1 MASKGPAFRENIH
14 RLFDEAQ
21 STDLAPGIVS
31 LIESRGTHAQIREV
45 PVSKILPN
53 PAQPRL
59 TYDEESLTEL
69 AASIREHGVLQPIL
83 VRPSGSKFELIAGER
98 RWRASSMAERETIP
112 AIVAEFDDQTALE
125 VSIIENLQREDV
137 SPLEEATMFRKMT
150 ETFGYSLRQLAQKVG
165 KDKGYIENRL
175 RLTDAPA
182 DVRELVS
189 VRKDTISH
197 AYELMKIGDE
207 RKRRRLEK
215 RIVAGELSLAKLRL
229 ITGTTGQPENGDS
242 HEERKP
248 RRRART
254 VAGQVADAR
263 AADEALM
270 GARSKLAEGIDD
282 LVDILR
288 QPELL
293 EQIPEVNR
301 SNFAKHLTIT
311 KLKIENAIA
320 IIRAGAPS
328 RGGRVPP
335 SGDVAHHLAIGD
347 EEVDQL
353 LLGLRVGPAQAS
365 DRLRQLEDRRGERPG
380 RVDPDDMIRSP
391 ADEEGT
397 LEAAFVEPRGPAERR
412 DRRPD
417 AHPLGEVHEQVGG
430 PGVHLA
436 RVLVLHHLPIAAL
449 VDVAHLGRF

>member
-1 MASKGPAFRENIH
+1 
-14 RLFDEAQ
+14 
-21 STDLAPGIVS
+21 
-31 LIESRGTHAQIREV
+31 
-45 PVSKILPN
+45 
-53 PAQPRL
+53 
-59 TYDEESLTEL
+59 
-69 AASIREHGVLQPIL
+69 
-83 VRPSGSKFELIAGER
+83 
-98 RWRASSMAERETIP
+98 MAERDTIP

-137 SPLEEATMFRKMT
+137 SPLEEAAMFRKMT
-150 ETFGYSLRQLAQKVG
+150 EVFGYSLRQLAQKVG

-207 RKRRRLEK
+207 RKRRRLAK

-229 ITGTTGQPENGDS
+229 ITGTTGQRDDKENG
-242 HEERKP
+242 HAERKP
-248 RRRART
+248 RRRAQT
-254 VAGQVADAR
+254 TAGRVADAR
-263 AADEALM
+263 AADDALM

-320 IIRAGAPS
+320 IIRAGT
-328 RGGRVPP
+328 
-335 SGDVAHHLAIGD
+335 
-347 EEVDQL
+347 
-353 LLGLRVGPAQAS
+353 PASA
-365 DRLRQLEDRRGERPG
+365 EGE
-380 RVDPDDMIRSP
+380 
-391 ADEEGT
+391 
-397 LEAAFVEPRGPAERR
+397 
-412 DRRPD
+412 
-417 AHPLGEVHEQVGG
+417 
-430 PGVHLA
+430 
-436 RVLVLHHLPIAAL
+436 
-449 VDVAHLGRF
+449 

>member
-21 STDLAPGIVS
+21 ATDLAPGIVS

-59 TYDEESLTEL
+59 SYDEESLTEL

-83 VRPSGSKFELIAGER
+83 VRPSGTKFELIAGER

-137 SPLEEATMFRKMT
+137 SPLEEAAMFRKMT
-150 ETFGYSLRQLAQKVG
+150 DLFGYSLRQLAQKVG

-207 RKRRRLEK
+207 RKRRRLAK
-215 RIVAGELSLAKLRL
+215 RIVAGELSLARLRL
-229 ITGTTGQPENGDS
+229 ITGTAGTAEDANGHD
-242 HEERKP
+242 ERKP
-248 RRRART
+248 RRRAGRPPGAPRCTGGGRRT
-254 VAGQVADAR
+254 HGRPGEAVRGHRRPRRDPSSAR
-263 AADEALM
+263 AARPDPGGQPVE
-270 GARSKLAEGIDD
+270 
-282 LVDILR
+282 LR
-288 QPELL
+288 E
-293 EQIPEVNR
+293 
-301 SNFAKHLTIT
+301 HLTIT

-320 IIRAGAPS
+320 IIRPPGAESPRHTDAGSPRS
-328 RGGRVPP
+328 VVTGPV
-335 SGDVAHHLAIGD
+335 
-347 EEVDQL
+347 
-353 LLGLRVGPAQAS
+353 LGLSRAQA
-365 DRLRQLEDRRGERPG
+365 
-380 RVDPDDMIRSP
+380 
-391 ADEEGT
+391 T
-397 LEAAFVEPRGPAERR
+397 
-412 DRRPD
+412 
-417 AHPLGEVHEQVGG
+417 
-430 PGVHLA
+430 
-436 RVLVLHHLPIAAL
+436 
-449 VDVAHLGRF
+449 

>member
-21 STDLAPGIVS
+21 ATDLAPGTVS

-59 TYDEESLTEL
+59 SYDEESLTEL
-69 AASIREHGVLQPIL
+69 ADSIREHGVLQPIL

-98 RWRASSMAERETIP
+98 RWRASTMAERETIP

-137 SPLEEATMFRKMT
+137 SPLEEATMFRRMT
-150 ETFGYSLRQLAQKVG
+150 EAFGYSVRQLAQKVG

-182 DVRELVS
+182 DVREMVS

-197 AYELMKIGDE
+197 AYELMKIRDE
-207 RKRRRLEK
+207 RKRRRLAK

-229 ITGTTGQPENGDS
+229 ITGTTGQPEEDEGA
-242 HEERKP
+242 HAARKP
-248 RRRART
+248 QRRAKT
-254 VAGQVADAR
+254 AAGQAANAR
-263 AADEALM
+263 AADDALM
-270 GARSKLAEGIDD
+270 GARSKLADGIDD

-288 QPELL
+288 QPELM

-301 SNFAKHLTIT
+301 ANFAKHLTIT

-320 IIRAGAPS
+320 IIRAGTPS
-328 RGGRVPP
+328 
-335 SGDVAHHLAIGD
+335 SA
-347 EEVDQL
+347 EE
-353 LLGLRVGPAQAS
+353 
-365 DRLRQLEDRRGERPG
+365 
-380 RVDPDDMIRSP
+380 
-391 ADEEGT
+391 
-397 LEAAFVEPRGPAERR
+397 
-412 DRRPD
+412 
-417 AHPLGEVHEQVGG
+417 
-430 PGVHLA
+430 
-436 RVLVLHHLPIAAL
+436 
-449 VDVAHLGRF
+449 